1 MPNQIVK
8 DNVRMGYLHDDEGRP
23 SAVRLYGLICVM
35 SGVLLAFAATWL
47 DSWVGASLSM
57 TLVGSAYTGKV
68 TQKAL
73 EYVNKSQ
80 NRRE

>member
-1 MPNQIVK
+1 MPNQTDMRI
-8 DNVRMGYLHDDEGRP
+8 GYLSDDQGRP
-23 SAVRLYGLICVM
+23 SAVRLYGLICVL

-68 TQKAL
+68 AQKAF
-73 EYVNKSQ
+73 ESVPRGTS
-80 NRRE
+80 